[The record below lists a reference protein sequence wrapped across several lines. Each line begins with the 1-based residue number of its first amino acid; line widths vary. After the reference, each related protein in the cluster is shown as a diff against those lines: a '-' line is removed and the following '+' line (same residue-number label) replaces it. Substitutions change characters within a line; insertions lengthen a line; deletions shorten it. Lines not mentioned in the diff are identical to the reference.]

1 MPTIQKWVRQEF
13 MHFTCASSKRV
24 ENFMR
29 WKSSKCFYACNSRIY
44 AHNLL
49 YLSTKEIHLHANR
62 SCWSTVKVRARE
74 STGTFYTNIKIHF
87 VCSLC
92 VQKLIQRESLALDI
106 PGFYL
111 LFPRFFFPVFYYAS
125 FLFIFGI
132 ASTLLKLKWCD
143 IHWSC
148 MENCVVVS
156 VYMPRFTTYLW
167 LHRISSSQQC
177 IWIWTKQS
185 KMKNAKSRVKWKQ
198 FTHVVSFCIEF
209 SRTNFQSQHFQTYIL
224 HGNNSSSSSILNFPA
239 RFVFWHHFFTLS
251 VRAAWLSTGFSHLF
265 FII

>member
-125 FLFIFGI
+125 FFFYFRYRIDTFEVEMVRYSLVVHGKLCCRQRLY
-132 ASTLLKLKWCD
+132 ASFHHVPMAASHIIITAMHLNMNK
-143 IHWSC
+143 
-148 MENCVVVS
+148 
-156 VYMPRFTTYLW
+156 
-167 LHRISSSQQC
+167 
-177 IWIWTKQS
+177 TK
-185 KMKNAKSRVKWKQ
+185 
-198 FTHVVSFCIEF
+198 
-209 SRTNFQSQHFQTYIL
+209 
-224 HGNNSSSSSILNFPA
+224 
-239 RFVFWHHFFTLS
+239 
-251 VRAAWLSTGFSHLF
+251 
-265 FII
+265 